1 MDSFDFVVLG
11 GGSAGVEAAERVAG
25 AGRRV
30 ALVEEA
36 RVGGVCP
43 FTACMPSK
51 AMLRSAA
58 VRHLVGRAGALGAT
72 ALPPALDEPGR
83 AYPMAVGRREEIT
96 AGGDD
101 AGEAAPLEK
110 QGVTI
115 LRGRGVITRPGV
127 VVVGTSEYGYEHLLV
142 ATGSSPARPPVDGL
156 DAVPTWTSDEALT
169 SPFRPASLAILGGGP
184 VGCELAQ
191 IYARFGV
198 EVAVVEPSDR
208 LADREEPEISECL
221 AGVLRADGVSLRLGV
236 EVEAAEAAGAGAR
249 LRLSDG
255 STVEAQ
261 RVLVA
266 TGRTP
271 NVAGVGLAA
280 LGVEPG
286 ERGIEV
292 GPDCRVAGQE
302 RVWAAGDVTGVAPF
316 THVAKY
322 QARVVAENVLGGDA
336 RADYSALPRSIFTDP
351 AVASVGATLAGARQE
366 GLEAVA
372 STARLGETAR
382 ALSEGD
388 GEGLLVL
395 VADRRRQVLVGASAI
410 GPHADEWLGEAVL
423 AVRAAVP
430 LPLLVDV
437 VHAFPTFGEAFEP
450 ALRDL
455 PRAMIGPVTRSRWC
469 RGGRGAG

>member
-1 MDSFDFVVLG
+1 MDSFDLVVLG

-30 ALVEEA
+30 ALVEES
-36 RVGGVCP
+36 RVGGECP

-58 VRHLVGRAGALGAT
+58 VRRVVGRAGALGAT
-72 ALPPALDEPGR
+72 ALPPALDEPAR

-101 AGEAAPLEK
+101 TGEAAPLEK

-115 LRGRGVITRPGV
+115 VRGRGVITRPGV
-127 VVVGTSEYGYEHLLV
+127 VVVGTSEYGYDHLLI
-142 ATGSSPARPPVDGL
+142 ATGSSAAQPPVPGL
-156 DAVPTWTSDEALT
+156 ESVPSWTSDEALT
-169 SPFRPASLAILGGGP
+169 SPLRPASLAILGGGP

-198 EVAVVEPSDR
+198 DVALVESAAR
-208 LADREEPEISECL
+208 VAAKEEPDVSACL
-221 AGVLRADGVSLRLGV
+221 AEVLREDGVALHLGV
-236 EVEAAEAAGAGAR
+236 EAEGAEAGGAGAR

-255 STVEAQ
+255 STLDVQ

-266 TGRTP
+266 TGRSP
-271 NVAGVGLAA
+271 NVGGIGLAA
-280 LGVEPG
+280 LGTEPG
-286 ERGIEV
+286 DDGIEV
-292 GPDCRVAGQE
+292 GPDCRVAGHE

-322 QARVVAENVLGGDA
+322 QARIVAENVLGGDA
-336 RADYSALPRSIFTDP
+336 RADYSAIPRSIFTDP
-351 AVASVGATLAGARQE
+351 AVASVGTTLAGALEQ
-366 GLEAVA
+366 GLDALA
-372 STARLGETAR
+372 ATARVGETAR
-382 ALSEGD
+382 ALAEGD
-388 GEGLLVL
+388 GEGLLLL

-410 GPHADEWLGEAVL
+410 GPHADDWLGEAVL

-437 VHAFPTFGEAFEP
+437 VHAFPTFGEVFEP
-450 ALRDL
+450 ALREL
-455 PRAMIGPVTRSRWC
+455 LA
-469 RGGRGAG
+469 A